1 MKKFKTPLLLIMAAC
16 LGYATSH
23 YQLFS
28 KIGDL
33 FHTPKISVVMST
45 YNRANIVGEA
55 IESVLNQTE
64 PDFEFIIIDDG
75 SKDNTFETLKEYAQK
90 DKRIKVLRNETNK
103 GLIYSLN
110 RGLDEAKGELI
121 ARMDDDD
128 AMIPWRLERQALAM
142 KLYPT
147 ITLMGARILGA
158 EGQTTQKTTL
168 PLIEDPNITQINTY
182 TSSGLAHPTVMFR
195 KDFVNK
201 HNIRYRADN
210 LYAED
215 CGLYADI
222 LNAGGKISTL
232 QEHLL
237 KYSVKK
243 NLNKPENYGYIQYDT
258 FKKIQKEKLSRLME
272 YVDDSLL
279 GHSRETPTK
288 CKIWVQ
294 MIEANKTKN
303 IVDQKTLEDIHT
315 KHCPTDVD
323 NAIWVKHK
331 FWDDFFIF
339 DDKNRVY
346 RYSNKDA
353 ATIVKNTSDTLIIDW
368 DKYGTEEFK
377 KDNPTKYS
385 FVKEVK

>member
-339 DDKNRVY
+339 DGKNRVY
-346 RYSNKDA
+346 RHSNKDA

>member
-1 MKKFKTPLLLIMAAC
+1 MKKFKTPLLIVIAAT
-16 LGYATSH
+16 LGYASSH

-28 KIGDL
+28 KIGDM

-45 YNRANIVGEA
+45 YNRAAVVGDA

-64 PDFEFIIIDDG
+64 KDFEFIIIDDG
-75 SKDNTFETLKEYAQK
+75 SKDNTYEVLKQYAQK
-90 DKRIKVLRNETNK
+90 DNRIKVLRNEQNK

-110 RGLDEAKGELI
+110 RGLDVAKGDLI

-128 AMIPWRLERQALAM
+128 AMIPWRLERQVLAM
-142 KLYPT
+142 KLYPH
-147 ITLMGARILGA
+147 ITLMGSRILGA

-168 PLIEDPNITQINTY
+168 PIIEDPNITQINTY
-182 TSSGLAHPTVMFR
+182 TSSGLAHPTVIFR

-201 HNIRYRADN
+201 NNIRYRSDN
-210 LYAED
+210 LHAED

-237 KYSVKK
+237 KYGVKK
-243 NLNKPENYGYIQYDT
+243 NLQKPENYGYVQYDT
-258 FKKIQKEKLSRLME
+258 FKKIQKEKLSRLMK
-272 YVDDSLL
+272 VDETLL
-279 GHSRETPTK
+279 GHSRETPIK
-288 CKIWVQ
+288 CQIWAQ

-303 IVDQKTLEDIHT
+303 IVDQKTLESIHT
-315 KHCPTDVD
+315 KHCPTDFK

-339 DDKNRVY
+339 EGNKRIH

-353 ATIVKNTSDTLIIDW
+353 ATIIKNTSDTLVIDW

>member
-1 MKKFKTPLLLIMAAC
+1 MKKFKTPLLLMMAAC

-75 SKDNTFETLKEYAQK
+75 SKDNTFETLKEYARK

-142 KLYPT
+142 ELYPT
-147 ITLMGARILGA
+147 IVLMGTRILGA

-168 PLIEDPNITQINTY
+168 PIIEDPNITQINTY

-195 KDFVNK
+195 KEFLNK

-237 KYSVKK
+237 RYGVKK
-243 NLNKPENYGYIQYDT
+243 NLNKPNRYGYIQYDT

-272 YVDDSLL
+272 YVDESLL

-288 CKIWVQ
+288 CKIWAQ

-303 IVDQKTLEDIHT
+303 IVNQKTLEDIHS
-315 KHCPTDVD
+315 KHCPVNID

-339 DDKNRVY
+339 DDKKHIH
-346 RYSNKDA
+346 RYSNNDA
-353 ATIVKNTSDTLIIDW
+353 ATVVKNTSDTLIIDW

-377 KDNPTKYS
+377 KDSSNKYT
-385 FVKEVK
+385 FVKEVE

>member
-1 MKKFKTPLLLIMAAC
+1 MKKFKTPLLLMMAAC

-75 SKDNTFETLKEYAQK
+75 SKDNTFETLKEYARK

-142 KLYPT
+142 ELYPT
-147 ITLMGARILGA
+147 IVLMGTRILGA

-168 PLIEDPNITQINTY
+168 PIIEDPNITQINTY

-195 KDFVNK
+195 KEFLNK

-215 CGLYADI
+215 CGLYAVI

-237 KYSVKK
+237 RYGVKK
-243 NLNKPENYGYIQYDT
+243 NLNKPNRYGYIQYDT

-288 CKIWVQ
+288 CKIWAQ
-294 MIEANKTKN
+294 MIEAKKTKN
-303 IVDQKTLEDIHT
+303 IVNQKTLEDIHS
-315 KHCPTDVD
+315 KHCPVNID

-339 DDKNRVY
+339 EGNNRVH

>member
-1 MKKFKTPLLLIMAAC
+1 MKKFKTPLLLMMAAC

-195 KDFVNK
+195 KEFLNK

-237 KYSVKK
+237 KYGVKK

-377 KDNPTKYS
+377 KDSPNKYT
-385 FVKEVK
+385 FVKEVE